1 MAVKNSQVTDQT
13 LKGAVV
19 GAVAYFLAKWDID
32 PEMQAAIVP
41 VIIGALAWA
50 STKVGNR
57 TVASFLDKAAEEVPE
72 VAAKATAKK
81 AATTKKAK

>member
-19 GAVAYFLAKWDID
+19 GLIAYLLAKWDID
-32 PEMQAAIVP
+32 PELQATLIP
-41 VIIGALAWA
+41 VIIGGLAWA

-57 TVASFLDKAAEEVPE
+57 AVASFLDKAAEEVPE